1 LLVFPSSGVL
11 AAGNEPQGKAPTMK
25 VVDDTK
31 ENELTLEIL
40 HEDEV
45 INVEMVKENESVI
58 KVNTKTNK
66 GEKHTFV
73 YNKNQ
78 NFYIFDGK
86 KAELEIEEYYDEN
99 DANPEGLTGA
109 SDSGMISTMATYDPV
124 YLGTYKFTFS
134 NQADSLSGL
143 VTVIGGVLAAAYL
156 F

>member
-1 LLVFPSSGVL
+1 MEPSPFTSIAIRTLVNIKQANGIYILSI
-11 AAGNEPQGKAPTMK
+11 N
-25 VVDDTK
+25 TK

-78 NFYIFDGK
+78 NFYIFMVK
-86 KAELEIEEYYDEN
+86 RQ
-99 DANPEGLTGA
+99 
-109 SDSGMISTMATYDPV
+109 S
-124 YLGTYKFTFS
+124 
-134 NQADSLSGL
+134 
-143 VTVIGGVLAAAYL
+143 
-156 F
+156 